1 MSQPCRQHEA
11 MPVDGQPP
19 GGPAV
24 FDHVVLSQLGDP
36 ADQHPEEQDKRS
48 PDPEVQWHG
57 LVGEAAV
64 KLVDMV
70 ALSEQALWFLTRG
83 KRHVQITGQAAAICP
98 LEEVAHGPAG
108 AGAVSQPPV

>member
-1 MSQPCRQHEA
+1 
-11 MPVDGQPP
+11 MPVDGQP

-36 ADQHPEEQDKRS
+36 ADQHPEEQHKRS
-48 PDPEVQWHG
+48 PNAEVQWHG
-57 LVGEAAV
+57 HVGEAAV

-83 KRHVQITGQAAAICP
+83 KWHIQITGQAVTICP
-98 LEEVAHGPAG
+98 LEEVAHDPAG
-108 AGAVSQPPV
+108 AFCRQSATGLDPPG